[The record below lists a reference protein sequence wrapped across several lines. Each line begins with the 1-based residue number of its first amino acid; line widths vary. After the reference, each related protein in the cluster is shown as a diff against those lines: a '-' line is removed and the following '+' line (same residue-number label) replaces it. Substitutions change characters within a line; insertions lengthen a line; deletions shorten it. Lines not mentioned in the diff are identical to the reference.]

1 MASTLCL
8 HTATL
13 GLAVMQVISA
23 AHHMPVSRDERRR
36 YERYAVRCECWIESD
51 ETTVHGLAADLG
63 LGGLFLRTAVP
74 IEQGHHVDVVIAFGA
89 GTQRVRAHGVVTRTV
104 RAQRGSRHGIG
115 IELTEIFEG
124 AEALARLTPAHG

>member
-1 MASTLCL
+1 
-8 HTATL
+8 
-13 GLAVMQVISA
+13 MQVISTA
-23 AHHMPVSRDERRR
+23 QHKPISRDERRR

-74 IEQGHHVDVVIAFGA
+74 LALGHQVDVIIAFG
-89 GTQRVRAHGVVTRTV
+89 GGSQRVRGSGLVTRTV
-104 RAQRGSRHGIG
+104 RAARGSRHGVG

-124 AEALARLTPAHG
+124 ADVLARLSPAHG

>member
-1 MASTLCL
+1 
-8 HTATL
+8 
-13 GLAVMQVISA
+13 MQVISTA
-23 AHHMPVSRDERRR
+23 QHKPISPDERRR

-74 IEQGHHVDVVIAFGA
+74 IEQGHHVDVVIVFAS
-89 GTQRVRAHGVVTRTV
+89 GTLRVRAHGIVTRTV

-115 IELTEIFEG
+115 IELTEILEG
-124 AEALARLTPAHG
+124 AEALARLAPAAPAHS